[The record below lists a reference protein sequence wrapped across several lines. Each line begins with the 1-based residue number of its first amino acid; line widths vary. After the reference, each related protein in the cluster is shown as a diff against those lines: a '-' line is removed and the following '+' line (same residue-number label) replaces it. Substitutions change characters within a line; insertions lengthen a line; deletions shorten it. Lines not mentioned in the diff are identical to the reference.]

1 MEQVNPL
8 ISVIIPVYNIEA
20 YIADCVESIMNQTY
34 QNLQI
39 ILVDDG
45 SDDGSGAI
53 CNQYAD
59 LDQRI
64 EVIHQPNKGL
74 VSARKNGLKRA
85 KGDYIGFVD
94 GDDYIE
100 TEMYERLLE
109 EMQKSN
115 ADFIHSGLIKNGFHI
130 KGKRS
135 ISPKQKKKK
144 GL

>member
-74 VSARKNGLKRA
+74 VSEIGRA
-85 KGDYIGFVD
+85 HV
-94 GDDYIE
+94 
-100 TEMYERLLE
+100 
-109 EMQKSN
+109 
-115 ADFIHSGLIKNGFHI
+115 
-130 KGKRS
+130 
-135 ISPKQKKKK
+135 
-144 GL
+144 